1 MKYILTVSEY
11 IVYREGLNIVRIM
24 TKYILEVRLFIYS
37 QMISF
42 LLLHMLMMKSFY
54 HCCLAAFKESVC
66 LHLGLALRPLSDPSA
81 QY

>member
-11 IVYREGLNIVRIM
+11 IDYREGLKIVYIM

-42 LLLHMLMMKSFY
+42 LLLHMLMMKSFEQDY
-54 HCCLAAFKESVC
+54 EYCLLSGRFMCLSVYT
-66 LHLGLALRPLSDPSA
+66 LV
-81 QY
+81 